1 MSTVETKE
9 LKKHFGQVR
18 AVDGVDLSIIEG
30 EFFVILGP
38 SGCGKTTLMRMIAG
52 LEQPTEGEIRI
63 AGKRMN
69 ELPPRKREVAMVFQ
83 SYALYPHMTV
93 FDNIAFPLKAKK
105 MPQSELK
112 SKVEWAANLL
122 DVTNKLDRKPRQL
135 SGGERQRVA
144 LCRAMVKEPK
154 VLLLDEPLS
163 NLDAKLRV
171 AARSELEMFQR
182 QMGITTIFVT
192 HDQIEAMAMG
202 DRIVVMSA
210 GKVMQIGTPDEIYH
224 KPANLFVATF
234 LGSPPINL
242 VERNGTLIGFRPE
255 NFLPSEAST
264 SEEETVTVPMQVT
277 NVENLGSDRLVY
289 GQVERAYEDSLIS
302 AKIPS
307 MVSVPIEPGKNYDF
321 LVESKHLKYFDT
333 ETGLSTEPVPF

>member
-1 MSTVETKE
+1 MTTVEIKE
-9 LKKHFGQVR
+9 LKKYFGQVK

-52 LEQPTEGEIRI
+52 LEQPTGGEILI
-63 AGKRMN
+63 AGELMN

-112 SKVEWAANLL
+112 SKVEWATDLL
-122 DVTNKLDRKPRQL
+122 DVTDLLDRKPRQL
-135 SGGERQRVA
+135 SGGEKQRVA
-144 LCRAMVKEPK
+144 LCRAMVKEPR

-210 GKVMQIGTPDEIYH
+210 GKIMQVGTPDEIYH
-224 KPANLFVATF
+224 RPANLFVATF
-234 LGSPPINL
+234 LGSPTINL

-255 NFLPSEAST
+255 NLLPSEAST
-264 SEEETVTVPMQVT
+264 TEDETVTVPLQVA
-277 NVENLGSDRLVY
+277 NVENLGADRLVY
-289 GQVERAYEDSLIS
+289 GQVEHAYEDRLIS

-307 MVSVPIEPGKNYDF
+307 MVTVPIEPGRSYDF

-333 ETGLSTEPVPF
+333 ETGLRAEPTPF